1 MTNKIRV
8 ELGSKSYD
16 IIVESGAISYLDKFI
31 ISNNYHKI
39 FIITDE
45 NVAKIHLETVT
56 NSISSKK
63 VEQIIIQNGE
73 RNKNFD
79 TLEMICEKI
88 LEKNIDRQS
97 LIIALG
103 GGVIGDISGF
113 AASILLRGIDFI
125 QIPTTLLAAVD
136 SSVGGKTAINSI
148 SGKNLIGSFY
158 QPKLVLCDLNFIK
171 TIPTR
176 EFKAGYAEAL
186 KYGLIRD
193 CNFFEFLDKN
203 HQKIFDF
210 EENYVKEII
219 IKSCKIKAEIVSLD
233 EKEFSVRALLNFGHT
248 FGHCLEAETNY
259 LDILNHGEAVAIG
272 MLMATKMSVN
282 LGYIS
287 EEKYTKIK
295 NHYQKCNLKTN
306 FTDIIPSASSESLRK
321 HLFKDKKI
329 ESGNLTFI
337 LLNDIG
343 SSLIKKTVDVEE
355 FNKVIDFFKRNFS

>member
-1 MTNKIRV
+1 MTNKIKV

-45 NVAKIHLETVT
+45 NVAKIHLKTVI
-56 NSISSKK
+56 NSISNKK
-63 VEQIIIQNGE
+63 IEQIIIQNGE
-73 RNKNFD
+73 KSKGFD

-113 AASILLRGIDFI
+113 AASILLRGVDFI

-136 SSVGGKTAINSI
+136 SSVGGKTAINSRF
-148 SGKNLIGSFY
+148 GKNLIGSFY

-171 TIPTR
+171 TIPSR
-176 EFKAGYAEAL
+176 EFKAGYAETL
-186 KYGLIRD
+186 KYGLIKD
-193 CNFFEFLDKN
+193 YDFFEFLDTN
-203 HQKIFDF
+203 YQKIFNF
-210 EENYVKEII
+210 EENYIKEII

-233 EKEFSVRALLNFGHT
+233 EKEFSVRAILNFGHT
-248 FGHCLEAETNY
+248 FGHCLEAETQY

-287 EEKYTKIK
+287 EDKFIKIK
-295 NHYQKCNLKTN
+295 NHYQKCNLKMN
-306 FTDIIPSASSESLRK
+306 FIDIIPNASVESLK
-321 HLFKDKKI
+321 THLFKDKKI

-337 LLNDIG
+337 LLDNIG
-343 SSLIKKTVDVEE
+343 SSLIKKAINVEE
-355 FNKVIDFFKRNFS
+355 FNKVVDFFKRNFS